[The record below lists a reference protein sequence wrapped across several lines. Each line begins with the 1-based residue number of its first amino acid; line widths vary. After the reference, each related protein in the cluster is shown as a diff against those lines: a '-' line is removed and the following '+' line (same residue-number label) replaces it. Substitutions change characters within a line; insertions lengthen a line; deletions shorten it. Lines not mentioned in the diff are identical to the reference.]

1 MLSKI
6 TKYFKGDIVIWMV
19 ITFLIVISIISVF
32 TSTGTLAYKYQGGN
46 TWHYMFRHASIL
58 FFGFLIVY
66 VTHRIP
72 YLFFSKIS
80 LILMII
86 SIPLLFITLII
97 GASLNEASRWIMVPG
112 LGLSFQTSDL
122 AKFALIMFVARFLA
136 QKQDNIKDFKTV
148 FRPLILTIGITCLLI
163 FPANFSTSALL
174 FLVTFVLMFVG
185 RVNIKY
191 LAGLVL
197 VGLTSIIILFAVVK
211 SDFGESLKEYGR
223 VGTWINRI
231 ENFNDSE
238 SKENFQ
244 ADQSKIAIATG
255 GITGKGPG
263 KSTQRNFLPH
273 PYSDFIYSIIIEE
286 YGIFGASTII
296 LLYMILFYR
305 ATIIVKTVRHRFA
318 AFVAIGLSLS
328 LVFQAFVNMAVA
340 VNILPVTGQTLPFL
354 SMGGTSIFFTAAAF
368 GVILS
373 VSRDSK
379 QEDVQE
385 LEKQTE
391 IEVPN

>member
-19 ITFLIVISIISVF
+19 ISFLIVISIIAVF

-66 VTHRIP
+66 VTHKIP

-86 SIPLLFITLII
+86 SIPLLLITLLI

-122 AKFALIMFVARFLA
+122 AKFALIMYVARFLA

-191 LAGLVL
+191 LAGVVL
-197 VGLTSIIILFAVVK
+197 IGVTLIVTMFAIAN
-211 SDFGESLKEYGR
+211 SDLGKSLKEYGR

-231 ENFNDSE
+231 ENFNDPE

-273 PYSDFIYSIIIEE
+273 PYSDFIYSIVIEE
-286 YGIFGASTII
+286 YGIFGAMTII
-296 LLYMILFYR
+296 FLYMVLLYR

-340 VNILPVTGQTLPFL
+340 VNLLPVTGQTLPFL
-354 SMGGTSIFFTAAAF
+354 SMGGTSVFFTAAAF

-373 VSRDSK
+373 VSRDAK
-379 QEDVQE
+379 QEEVKK
-385 LEKQTE
+385 EK
-391 IEVPN
+391 IES

>member
-19 ITFLIVISIISVF
+19 ITFLIVISIIAVF

-58 FFGFLIVY
+58 FFGFIIVY
-66 VTHRIP
+66 ITHRIP

-80 LILMII
+80 LILMVI
-86 SIPLLFITLII
+86 SLPLLLVTLVV

-136 QKQDNIKDFKTV
+136 QKQDDIKDFKTV
-148 FRPLILTIGITCLLI
+148 FRPLILIIGLTCLLI

-191 LAGLVL
+191 LAGTVL
-197 VGLTSIIILFAVVK
+197 VGITFIIIMFSAAPHLT
-211 SDFGESLKEYGR
+211 EYGR
-223 VGTWINRI
+223 VGTWMKRI
-231 ENFNDSE
+231 ENFNDPN

-286 YGIFGASTII
+286 YGIFGAILVLFLYI
-296 LLYMILFYR
+296 LLLYR
-305 ATIIVKTVRHRFA
+305 ATIIVKTVKHRFA

-328 LVFQAFVNMAVA
+328 LVFQAFINMGVA

-373 VSRDSK
+373 VSRDTKEES
-379 QEDVQE
+379 E
-385 LEKQTE
+385 LIVEGVE
-391 IEVPN
+391 

>member
-6 TKYFKGDIVIWMV
+6 TKYFKGDIVIWMI
-19 ITFLIVISIISVF
+19 ITFLIVISIIAVF

-58 FFGFLIVY
+58 FFGFLIVFI
-66 VTHRIP
+66 THRIP

-86 SIPLLFITLII
+86 SIPLLLVTLLI

-136 QKQDNIKDFKTV
+136 QHQDNIKDFKTV
-148 FRPLILTIGITCLLI
+148 FRPLILTIGATCLLI

-174 FLVTFVLMFVG
+174 FIVTFVLMFVG

-191 LAGLVL
+191 LAGL
-197 VGLTSIIILFAVVK
+197 IIIGVTLILLLFAIAN
-211 SDFGESLKEYGR
+211 SDFGKSLKEYGR

-231 ENFNDSE
+231 ENFSNPE

-255 GITGKGPG
+255 GLTGKGPG

-286 YGIFGASTII
+286 YGIFGAATII
-296 LLYMILFYR
+296 LLYMILLYR
-305 ATIIVKTVRHRFA
+305 ATIIVKTVQHRFA

-340 VNILPVTGQTLPFL
+340 VNLLPVTGQTLPFL

-379 QEDVQE
+379 EQKN
-385 LEKQTE
+385 LEKKKKKVE
-391 IEVPN
+391 

>member
-1 MLSKI
+1 MLSNI

-19 ITFLIVISIISVF
+19 IAFLTVISIVAVF

-46 TWHYMFRHASIL
+46 TWHYMFRHTSIL
-58 FFGFLIVY
+58 FFGLLIIY
-66 VTHRIP
+66 ITHKIP
-72 YLFFSKIS
+72 YLIYSRLS
-80 LILMII
+80 LILMVI
-86 SIPLLFITLII
+86 SIPLLLVTLIV
-97 GASLNEASRWIMVPG
+97 GASLNEASRWIQVPG

-136 QKQDNIKDFKTV
+136 QKQDNIKDFKSV
-148 FRPLILTIGITCLLI
+148 FRPLILIIAVTCLLI
-163 FPANFSTSALL
+163 FPANFSTAALL
-174 FLVTFVLMFVG
+174 FSVTFVLMFVG

-191 LAGLVL
+191 LIILVL
-197 VGLTSIIILFAVVK
+197 TGITAVIMLFAIAK
-211 SDFGESLKEYGR
+211 SDFGQSLKEYGR

-231 ENFNDSE
+231 ENFSDPE

-273 PYSDFIYSIIIEE
+273 PYSDFIYAIIIEE
-286 YGIFGASTII
+286 YGIFGAMAVIFLYMV
-296 LLYMILFYR
+296 LLYR
-305 ATIIVKTVRHRFA
+305 STIIVKNVRHRFA
-318 AFVAIGLSLS
+318 AFVAIGLSFS

-373 VSRDSK
+373 VSRDIK
-379 QEDVQE
+379 EE
-385 LEKQTE
+385 
-391 IEVPN
+391 EVVVESS